1 MAGIE
6 PPSYFPQMTRYLRR
20 ESVFP
25 AKVTVLTRFVDDLLE
40 VHLRS
45 RREKLVVS
53 RERLGIIPRRRVS
66 QTLLRRPGFFCARPP
81 K

>member
-1 MAGIE
+1 LPAG
-6 PPSYFPQMTRYLRR
+6 R
-20 ESVFP
+20 
-25 AKVTVLTRFVDDLLE
+25 TVLARRIHGLLE